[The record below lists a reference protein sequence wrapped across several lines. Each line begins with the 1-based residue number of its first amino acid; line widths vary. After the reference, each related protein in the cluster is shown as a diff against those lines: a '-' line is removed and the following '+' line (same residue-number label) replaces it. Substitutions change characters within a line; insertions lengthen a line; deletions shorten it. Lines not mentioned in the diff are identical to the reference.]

1 MTVLIIG
8 KEDSTICET
17 AKEFSEENKIKYEY
31 KRVPEDI
38 SLEKAY
44 NIAGGMFKEFPAIIV
59 NDKYIGTFKDYEDL
73 YYKTKNRKSK

>member
-8 KEDSTICET
+8 KENSTICET
-17 AKEFSEENKIKYEY
+17 AKEFSEVKKIKYEY

-44 NIAGGMFKEFPAIIV
+44 SLVGGMFNEFPAIIV

-73 YYKTKNRKSK
+73 YYKLKNK

>member
-31 KRVPEDI
+31 KNVPEDI

-44 NIAGGMFKEFPAIIV
+44 SLAGGMFNEFPAIIV
-59 NDKYIGTFKDYEDL
+59 NERYIGTFKDYEEL
-73 YYKTKNRKSK
+73 YYKIKKKK